1 MVSHSCST
9 CCEPAMTIPEWSKK
23 CKKCYSGKLIQI
35 NLSYCGALLQCKWP
49 MESVFFRISSICTK
63 IQKVQNAAMLYPSY
77 SINLDF
83 LLEKYVT
90 PIRAQHHP
98 SIPQN
103 VLKIDIMKT
112 GQKSKK
118 KPKCET
124 TNC

>member
-1 MVSHSCST
+1 MVSHTCST
-9 CCEPAMTIPEWSKK
+9 CYVPAMTIPKQSKK
-23 CKKCYSGKLIQI
+23 CQKYYSGKCIQI

-90 PIRAQHHP
+90 PIRAPTSPKYTTKCTKNRHYE
-98 SIPQN
+98 N
-103 VLKIDIMKT
+103 WAKV
-112 GQKSKK
+112 QKKAK
-118 KPKCET
+118 M
-124 TNC
+124 